1 MTFALSMSPT
11 TVRMAEAIPPNFE
24 MLRTRLLGSVQLRF
38 QGLFQ
43 NFENQVIQGKNQVI
57 PHAARSHGES
67 APVDLRLARQ
77 DPDSPRLPR
86 LFPR

>member
-24 MLRTRLLGSVQLRF
+24 MLRTRLLGSVQLKF
-38 QGLFQ
+38 
-43 NFENQVIQGKNQVI
+43 QGKNQVI